1 MLGGPHPPNAFD
13 ETGSAR
19 RIVGSPTSRGCS
31 VKIAYAVIL
40 TLVCAAASVGSRAT
54 EIGVLRSCSFGA
66 FVTDN
71 DPAGLNVRAGPDA
84 SSAIV
89 GKLPPPALSDD
100 DPPIRAHV
108 EVEVVAAQGGWFRIR
123 NAHDNALLAPPGR
136 KVFSGAGW
144 VSGRHLS
151 VKSQAAVGRDV
162 ASARGRPVRAAVDFD
177 SDAFVRSARLHDCV
191 GQWVLVSSPE
201 HQFNGWL
208 NRICATQETSC
219 DGV

>member
-1 MLGGPHPPNAFD
+1 MGAP
-13 ETGSAR
+13 S
-19 RIVGSPTSRGCS
+19 SRDRP
-31 VKIAYAVIL
+31 VKIACAVIL
-40 TLVCAAASVGSRAT
+40 ALICAVGSVGSRAT
-54 EIGVLRSCSFGA
+54 EIGILRSCSFGA
-66 FVTDN
+66 FVTDS
-71 DPAGLNVRAGPDA
+71 DPAGLNVRAGPDVT
-84 SSAIV
+84 SAIV
-89 GKLPPPALSDD
+89 GKIPPQALSED
-100 DPPIRAHV
+100 DPPIRAYV
-108 EVEVVAAQGGWFRIR
+108 EVEVVASQGGWFRIR
-123 NAHDNALLAPPGR
+123 NARDNALLAPAGR
-136 KVFSGAGW
+136 KVFNGAGW

>member
-1 MLGGPHPPNAFD
+1 MGAPW
-13 ETGSAR
+13 
-19 RIVGSPTSRGCS
+19 SRDRP
-31 VKIAYAVIL
+31 VKIACAVIL
-40 TLVCAAASVGSRAT
+40 ALICAVGSVGSRAT
-54 EIGVLRSCSFGA
+54 EIGILRSCSFGA
-66 FVTDN
+66 FVTDS
-71 DPAGLNVRAGPDA
+71 DPAGLNVRADPGVT
-84 SSAIV
+84 SAIV
-89 GKLPPPALSDD
+89 GKIPPPALSED
-100 DPPIRAHV
+100 DPPIRAYV
-108 EVEVVAAQGGWFRIR
+108 EVEVVASQGGWFRIR
-123 NAHDNALLAPPGR
+123 NARDNALLAPPGR
-136 KVFSGAGW
+136 KVFNGAGW

>member
-1 MLGGPHPPNAFD
+1 
-13 ETGSAR
+13 
-19 RIVGSPTSRGCS
+19 VGAPSSRDRP
-31 VKIAYAVIL
+31 VKIACAVIL
-40 TLVCAAASVGSRAT
+40 ALICAVGSVGSRAT
-54 EIGVLRSCSFGA
+54 EIGILRSCSFGA
-66 FVTDN
+66 FVTDS
-71 DPAGLNVRAGPDA
+71 DPAGLNVRAGPDVT
-84 SSAIV
+84 SAIV
-89 GKLPPPALSDD
+89 GKIPPQALSED
-100 DPPIRAHV
+100 DPPIRAYV
-108 EVEVVAAQGGWFRIR
+108 EVEVVASQGGWFRIR
-123 NAHDNALLAPPGR
+123 NARDNALLAPPGR
-136 KVFSGAGW
+136 KVFNGAGW

-219 DGV
+219 DGG